1 MNRRTAFAVILI
13 SSLINPLI
21 SAAVNVALPS
31 MGTEFGLS
39 TAALSWVSL
48 SFLLA
53 SAALLLPLGR
63 FADLYGQRNVFLTGN
78 LLIALSA
85 LGAALAPDG
94 SVLIL
99 FRVIQ
104 GIGSAMVYG
113 TGMAI
118 VTSLFEPKD
127 RGKMI
132 GINVTAVYLGLT
144 LAPLIGGFLTD
155 SFGWRSIFFTTIPVS
170 MITAILGF
178 WALPKDRK
186 SDRKDPF
193 DLVGTALYIPAITL
207 SVFGF
212 SHLPDIHAAV
222 LLAIGV
228 VLLILFVKQQLKQ
241 EHPLLDLRLLFGNK
255 PFALANAAAFINYA
269 ATFALTFMLSL
280 LLQYAYE
287 LPPRSAGM
295 WLLVPSICMMV
306 TAPLAGK
313 LSDTIDPGIPASIGM
328 TMTGIGLL
336 ILTVLPAGFHLNLM
350 LLPMAIIG
358 IGLGL
363 FSSPNTNAIMSGVEK
378 RFLGVASALVSTM
391 RVTGQAVSM
400 GIAALVIHAV
410 LGNSQVT
417 TETLPQFYLAAR
429 IILGGSAVICGLGV
443 FASMARIQRK
453 DG

>member
-31 MGTEFGLS
+31 IGHEFGFS

-63 FADLYGQRNVFLTGN
+63 FADLNGQRNVFLTGTI
-78 LLIALSA
+78 LIAFSA
-85 LGAALAPDG
+85 LGAAIAPDG
-94 SVLIL
+94 AVLIA
-99 FRVIQ
+99 FRVFQ
-104 GIGSAMVYG
+104 GFGSAMVFG

-132 GINVTAVYLGLT
+132 GINVTSVYLGLT

-186 SDRKDPF
+186 LVRKNPF
-193 DLVGTALYIPAITL
+193 DFVGTALYIPAITL

-212 SHLPDIHAAV
+212 SQLPHLHAAV
-222 LLAIGV
+222 LLTIGI
-228 VLLILFVKQQLKQ
+228 VLLILFAKQQLKVDY
-241 EHPLLDLRLLFGNK
+241 PLLDLRLLFGNK

-280 LLQYAYE
+280 LLQYAYG
-287 LPPRSAGM
+287 LSPRSAGM

-313 LSDTIDPGIPASIGM
+313 LSDKIDPGIPASIGM
-328 TMTGIGLL
+328 GMTGIGLL

-350 LLPMAIIG
+350 LFPMAIIG

-410 LGNSQVT
+410 LGSSQVT

-429 IILGGSAVICGLGV
+429 IVLGGSAVICGFGV
-443 FASMARIQRK
+443 FASMARIQLK
-453 DG
+453 S